1 MIKRVQDDL
10 KSALKSG
17 DKQAT
22 STLRMLLSSLKNAKI
37 ANANSLTDE
46 QAVSV
51 VKKEIKRRIEAR
63 DMYANNGRPE
73 QASQEEYERQLLSQ
87 YAPAQLT
94 QEQVDDLIIS
104 VAKTTTDMNFGSI
117 MPKVMQAAK
126 GNADGKMVADRLKN
140 YLSKGE

>member
-1 MIKRVQDDL
+1 MIERVQNDL

-63 DMYANNGRPE
+63 DMYANNDRPE
-73 QASQEEYERQLLSQ
+73 QAAQEEYERQLLSQ

-104 VAKTTTDMNFGSI
+104 VAKTTTDTNFGSI
-117 MPKVMQAAK
+117 MPKVMQTAK

>member
-1 MIKRVQDDL
+1 MIERVQNDL

-63 DMYANNGRPE
+63 DMYANNDRPE
-73 QASQEEYERQLLSQ
+73 QAAQEEYERQLLSH

-94 QEQVDDLIIS
+94 QEQVDDLIIG
-104 VAKTTTDMNFGSI
+104 VAKTTTDTNFGSI
-117 MPKVMQAAK
+117 MPKVMQTAK

>member
-1 MIKRVQDDL
+1 MIERVQNDL

-46 QAVSV
+46 QAISV

-63 DMYANNGRPE
+63 DMYANNDRPE
-73 QASQEEYERQLLSQ
+73 QAAQEEYERQLLSQ

-104 VAKTTTDMNFGSI
+104 VAKTTTDTNFGSI
-117 MPKVMQAAK
+117 MPKVMQTAK

>member
-1 MIKRVQDDL
+1 MIERVQNDL

-46 QAVSV
+46 QAISV

-63 DMYANNGRPE
+63 DMYANNDRPE
-73 QASQEEYERQLLSQ
+73 QAAQEEYERQLLSQ

-94 QEQVDDLIIS
+94 QKQVDDLIIS
-104 VAKTTTDMNFGSI
+104 VAKTTTDTNSGSI